1 MSIPYFYEPTIVAG
15 HTSFTLNET
24 SSKHCVQVLRMKEND
39 RVDITNGKGFL
50 FEAVIVNAHKKNT
63 LVHIQSEKFIK
74 APAQKIS
81 VGISLLKNVTRLEWL
96 LEKATEMGI
105 YEIKPLICEHTIF
118 EKFKLERFQ
127 NIVQSAMIQSQQVW
141 LPLLATPVKFK
152 EALQSSKE
160 AQKLIAHCAPTHKLS
175 IKKIEAASELVLL
188 IGPEG
193 DFSSTEIDLAI
204 SQGFQAIDLGPT
216 RLRTE
221 TAALFALSVLKK
233 F

>member
-15 HTSFTLNET
+15 YTSFTLNEI

-63 LVHIQSEKFIK
+63 LVHLQSEKFIK

-160 AQKLIAHCAPTHKLS
+160 A
-175 IKKIEAASELVLL
+175 
-188 IGPEG
+188 
-193 DFSSTEIDLAI
+193 
-204 SQGFQAIDLGPT
+204 
-216 RLRTE
+216 
-221 TAALFALSVLKK
+221 
-233 F
+233 

>member
-1 MSIPYFYEPTIVAG
+1 MTGVQTCALPIRAGYRGMKSVPHLSNPAKIIQVPVFNIPPKQIARLFIGLDTNFFQQAPT
-15 HTSFTLNET
+15 T
-24 SSKHCVQVLRMKEND
+24 
-39 RVDITNGKGFL
+39 
-50 FEAVIVNAHKKNT
+50 AHKKNT
-63 LVHIQSEKFIK
+63 LVHLQSEKFIK

-175 IKKIEAASELVLL
+175 IKKIEAASELE
-188 IGPEG
+188 IGR
-193 DFSSTEIDLAI
+193 AH
-204 SQGFQAIDLGPT
+204 
-216 RLRTE
+216 
-221 TAALFALSVLKK
+221 V
-233 F
+233 